1 MTELLDK
8 AARIAIERIQ
18 HLTNV
23 YEGQPEVSLH
33 RHVRA
38 RRRERAFEAKAFK
51 LIYLDT
57 NVWKCAADFQLG
69 KTNLTDEMMHLG
81 ATLERAAT
89 SGRFAFP
96 IGSPTLLELDAMTD
110 GTTRDSLSQV
120 VDQMSRGFCILP
132 YTERLDTELR
142 QIRSNQFPEE
152 EGLENF
158 LCSPIEL
165 FGIPEV
171 SNVGFW
177 PDVDKL
183 PFDKAMFDALAEMP
197 FSVLLDIG
205 RDELGNKWDNSLGIS
220 ELNVGKAEHQAV
232 VENLNTG
239 IAIELR
245 GLMSSW
251 FTGQGIQMSLEDVNR
266 YVLRAIEH
274 WYDNQDTKALPT
286 LRTLGS
292 TYGLMRFDQQRKYH
306 NGDPNDFMVAAS
318 ALPIASALFTDRKL
332 ANLLADKRIKVANYS
347 NCEVVSGFGEMASYL
362 ERHI

>member
-1 MTELLDK
+1 MTELLDTV
-8 AARIAIERIQ
+8 ARIAIERIQ
-18 HLTNV
+18 HLTEV
-23 YEGQPEVSLH
+23 YEDQPEVSLH
-33 RHVRA
+33 QHVRA
-38 RRRERAFEAKAFK
+38 RRRERALKAKAFE

-57 NVWKCAADFQLG
+57 NVWKCAADFRLG
-69 KTNLTDEMMHLG
+69 KTNLTDEMRHLG
-81 ATLERAAT
+81 ATIERAAT

-96 IGSPTLLELDAMTD
+96 IGIPTLFELDAMTD
-110 GTTRDSLSQV
+110 GTTRDALNQV

-142 QIRSNQFPEE
+142 QIKSNQFPEE
-152 EGLENF
+152 EEWENF

-183 PFDKAMFDALAEMP
+183 SFNKAMFDALAEMP
-197 FSVLLDIG
+197 FSVLLDVG
-205 RDELGNKWDNSLGIS
+205 REELGSKWDNSRGIA
-220 ELNVGKAEHQAV
+220 ELNAGKAEHQAV

-245 GLMSSW
+245 GVVSTW
-251 FTGQGIQMSLEDVNR
+251 FKEQGITLSLQEVTR
-266 YVLRAIEH
+266 YALIAMTH
-274 WYDNQDTKALPT
+274 WHNNQDTKALPT

-292 TYGLMRFDQQRKYH
+292 AYGLMRFDRQRRYH
-306 NGDPNDFMVAAS
+306 SGDPNDFMVAAS

-332 ANLLADKRIKVANYS
+332 ANLLADKRIKVASYS
-347 NCEVVSGFGEMASYL
+347 NCEVVSGFGEMARYL
-362 ERHI
+362 ERHL

>member
-18 HLTNV
+18 HLTDV

-33 RHVRA
+33 QHVRA
-38 RRRERAFEAKAFK
+38 KRRARAITAKAFK

-57 NVWKCAADFQLG
+57 NVWKCVADFQWG
-69 KTNLTDEMMHLG
+69 KTSLTDEMMHLG
-81 ATLERAAT
+81 ATVERAMA

-96 IGSPTLLELDAMTD
+96 IGAPTLLELDAMTD
-110 GTTRDSLSQV
+110 GTTRDSLNQV

-142 QIRSNQFPEE
+142 QIRSNQFPEQ

-171 SNVGFW
+171 SSVGFW

-183 PFDKAMFDALAEMP
+183 AFDKAMFDALAEMP

-205 RDELGNKWDNSLGIS
+205 RDELGNKWDNSLSIL
-220 ELNVGKAEHQAV
+220 ELNIGKAEHQAV

-245 GLMSSW
+245 SLMSRW
-251 FTGQGIQMSLEDVNR
+251 FAGQGIQMSLEDVNR
-266 YVLRAIEH
+266 YVLRAMQH
-274 WYDNQDTKALPT
+274 WYANQDTKALAT

-318 ALPIASALFTDRKL
+318 ALPAASALFTDRKL
-332 ANLLADKRIKVANYS
+332 ANLLADKRIKVASYS
-347 NCEVVSGFGEMASYL
+347 NCEVVSGFGEMARYL